1 MKKAILYLDNQIGS
15 ILLLPT
21 FSFRKLEILASKEFC
36 KTFIVNCQFECEQR
50 GSANL

>member
-21 FSFRKLEILASKEFC
+21 FSFRKLEMLISKEFC
-36 KTFIVNCQFECEQR
+36 KTC
-50 GSANL
+50 LL